1 MTMTNLGMT
10 KEEIIYSFII
20 AINKGPAGGDSSG
33 EIVCKAI
40 NEYNKLVKEG
50 IIVEEDPNKKLQE
63 QIRKVRE
70 NLRGETERVN
80 VYDKSGTVIDTMT
93 LWKDDKEDDVR
104 AAKVPTWLNPEAI
117 ETASGAK
124 SWEPFKPNGG
134 K

>member
-20 AINKGPAGGDSSG
+20 AINKGPAGGDPSG

-50 IIVEEDPNKKLQE
+50 IVVEEDPNKKLQE
-63 QIRKVRE
+63 ELNKVRAD
-70 NLRGETERVN
+70 LRETERVN
-80 VYDKSGTVIDTMT
+80 VYDKSGATIKT
-93 LWKDDKEDDVR
+93 LDMWKDEPRTEKI
-104 AAKVPTWLNPEAI
+104 PIWLNAEAVGI
-117 ETASGAK
+117 ANK
-124 SWEPFKPNGG
+124 PWEPFKPNGG